1 MELYYIRECF
11 FANRCERRMKMDYTI
26 RKKKGYVAPV
36 VWLIIGLLLWPW
48 LFFLSI
54 LIIVL
59 ALISLACRVSRNKK
73 IDQQTVN
80 MQFRQNENHH
90 RQEMNVQAE
99 KNRLEARRQYT
110 EEYKIYADRC
120 RAKGVD
126 PDPPVFE
133 GVL

>member
-1 MELYYIRECF
+1 
-11 FANRCERRMKMDYTI
+11 MKMDYTI
-26 RKKKGYVAPV
+26 RKKKGYVAPI
-36 VWLIIGLLLWPW
+36 VWLIIGFLLWPW

-80 MQFRQNENHH
+80 MQFRQNEYHH
-90 RQEMNVQAE
+90 RQEMDIIAE

-110 EEYKIYADRC
+110 EEYKIYAERC
-120 RAKGVD
+120 RVRGEE

-133 GVL
+133 GVQ